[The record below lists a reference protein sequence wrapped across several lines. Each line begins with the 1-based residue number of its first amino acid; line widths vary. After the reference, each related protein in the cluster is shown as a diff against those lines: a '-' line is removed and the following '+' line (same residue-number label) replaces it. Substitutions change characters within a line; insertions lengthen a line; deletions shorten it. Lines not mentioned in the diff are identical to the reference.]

1 MFHKMRFKQFSFR
14 TLKGGQGERDS
25 SLDFLGAAAWVAF
38 GSIMLLLGLLVSVI
52 SLVEDIFEI
61 QRARTNKN
69 QFNDRSKVILRKED
83 SKERFS

>member
-1 MFHKMRFKQFSFR
+1 
-14 TLKGGQGERDS
+14 
-25 SLDFLGAAAWVAF
+25 
-38 GSIMLLLGLLVSVI
+38 LGLLASVI